1 MDPQHIIDTCEAN
14 WDANKSDCNHFV
26 KAVADA
32 LGVTL
37 FSANDDADGILDK
50 LSTTAGWQLIPST
63 TDLSTVESDAASGQ
77 FIIAGLKS
85 GEFTPPRTHG
95 HVVVVVKG
103 DDPVHPGFPMAYWG
117 TLGGVGQKDSSI
129 RNTFIPDTDLPNVK
143 HYGISLPDAATM
155 RFIAQLAGVTT
166 SDNLVEAKTTMESL
180 VTTVVN
186 TIGKSSE
193 GDKKDRLFFPDGIEK
208 LEIELKF
215 GTVDISVKVAGPK
228 AT

>member
-1 MDPQHIIDTCEAN
+1 
-14 WDANKSDCNHFV
+14 
-26 KAVADA
+26 
-32 LGVTL
+32 
-37 FSANDDADGILDK
+37 
-50 LSTTAGWQLIPST
+50 
-63 TDLSTVESDAASGQ
+63 
-77 FIIAGLKS
+77 
-85 GEFTPPRTHG
+85 
-95 HVVVVVKG
+95 
-103 DDPVHPGFPMAYWG
+103 
-117 TLGGVGQKDSSI
+117 
-129 RNTFIPDTDLPNVK
+129 
-143 HYGISLPDAATM
+143 M

-193 GDKKDRLFFPDGIEK
+193 GDKKDRLFFPDGEK